1 MAKKSKSA
9 PPPSKPAVILKSI
22 SAVKQPSASKTPAA
36 KTQVKAA
43 APIATPA
50 PAKVDPAAKVAPAKQ
65 ETPKTAPEK
74 AAALQET
81 PAKSIS
87 AKENAVKAAPAKA
100 SPAAKE
106 TSASQALAQAA
117 LVDPNA
123 LIETLA
129 TRRQESLNT
138 VIAQLHA
145 LHSQMLHAAGRH
157 ANTAL
162 QFLNSAPKSGTLTD
176 MIEWQSRWFLSHAHV
191 HQDGVKA
198 LGTLASQNI
207 EHLQKSLRVDLP
219 LKAS

>member
-1 MAKKSKSA
+1 MMAKKSKSA
-9 PPPSKPAVILKSI
+9 PQPSKPAVILKSI
-22 SAVKQPSASKTPAA
+22 SAVKQPSASASATKAPAA
-36 KTQVKAA
+36 KVPAKTA
-43 APIATPA
+43 APVATPA
-50 PAKVDPAAKVAPAKQ
+50 PAKQAPAAKAAPAKQ
-65 ETPKTAPEK
+65 EP
-74 AAALQET
+74 
-81 PAKSIS
+81 
-87 AKENAVKAAPAKA
+87 VKAAPVKA
-100 SPAAKE
+100 APSVKE
-106 TSASQALAQAA
+106 TPASKPATQSHAQAG
-117 LVDPNA
+117 LVDPSA

-129 TRRQESLNT
+129 TRRQESLNNA
-138 VIAQLHA
+138 IAQLHA

-162 QFLNSAPKSGTLTD
+162 QFLNNAPKSGTLTD

>member
-1 MAKKSKSA
+1 MMAKKSKSA

-22 SAVKQPSASKTPAA
+22 SAVKQPSPSAAA
-36 KTQVKAA
+36 KLQAKAA
-43 APIATPA
+43 APVVPPA
-50 PAKVDPAAKVAPAKQ
+50 PAKQAPVKQ
-65 ETPKTAPEK
+65 EPPKTAPVK
-74 AAALQET
+74 AANLKAAT
-81 PAKSIS
+81 PAK
-87 AKENAVKAAPAKA
+87 AAQPVKQAPVSKPA
-100 SPAAKE
+100 SP
-106 TSASQALAQAA
+106 LPAQAG
-117 LVDPNA
+117 LVDPSA

-129 TRRQESLNT
+129 TRRQESLNNA
-138 VIAQLHA
+138 IAQLHA

-162 QFLNSAPKSGTLTD
+162 QFLNNAPISGTLTD

-219 LKAS
+219 LTAS

>member
-1 MAKKSKSA
+1 MMAKKSKSA
-9 PPPSKPAVILKSI
+9 PQPSKPAVILKSI
-22 SAVKQPSASKTPAA
+22 SAVKQPSASANKAPAAKVPAKAAAPLAAAAPAKQTPAA
-36 KTQVKAA
+36 KA
-43 APIATPA
+43 
-50 PAKVDPAAKVAPAKQ
+50 APAKQ
-65 ETPKTAPEK
+65 EP
-74 AAALQET
+74 
-81 PAKSIS
+81 
-87 AKENAVKAAPAKA
+87 VKAAPVKA
-100 SPAAKE
+100 APSLKE
-106 TSASQALAQAA
+106 TPATQSHAQAG
-117 LVDPNA
+117 LVDPSA

-129 TRRQESLNT
+129 TRRQESLNNA
-138 VIAQLHA
+138 IAQLHA

-162 QFLNSAPKSGTLTD
+162 QFLNNAPKTGTLTD

>member
-1 MAKKSKSA
+1 MMAKKSKSA

-22 SAVKQPSASKTPAA
+22 SAVKQPSPSAAA
-36 KTQVKAA
+36 KLQAKAA
-43 APIATPA
+43 APVAPPA
-50 PAKVDPAAKVAPAKQ
+50 PAKQAPVKQ
-65 ETPKTAPEK
+65 EPPKTAPVK
-74 AAALQET
+74 T
-81 PAKSIS
+81 PP
-87 AKENAVKAAPAKA
+87 VKAAPAPAKAAQPAKQAPVSKPA
-100 SPAAKE
+100 SP
-106 TSASQALAQAA
+106 LPAQAG
-117 LVDPNA
+117 LVDPSA

-129 TRRQESLNT
+129 TRRQESLNNA
-138 VIAQLHA
+138 IAQLHA

-162 QFLNSAPKSGTLTD
+162 QFLNNAPKSGTLTD

>member
-1 MAKKSKSA
+1 MMAKKSKSA

-22 SAVKQPSASKTPAA
+22 SAVKQPSPSAAA
-36 KTQVKAA
+36 KLQANAA
-43 APIATPA
+43 AP
-50 PAKVDPAAKVAPAKQ
+50 VAAQAPAKQ
-65 ETPKTAPEK
+65 ALVKQEPPKTAPAKTANLK
-74 AAALQET
+74 AD
-81 PAKSIS
+81 PAKP
-87 AKENAVKAAPAKA
+87 AATPVKAAQPVKQAPVSKPA
-100 SPAAKE
+100 SP
-106 TSASQALAQAA
+106 LPAQAG
-117 LVDPNA
+117 LVDPSA

-129 TRRQESLNT
+129 TRRQESLNNA
-138 VIAQLHA
+138 IAQLHA

-162 QFLNSAPKSGTLTD
+162 QFLNNAPKSGTLTD

>member
-1 MAKKSKSA
+1 
-9 PPPSKPAVILKSI
+9 VILKSI
-22 SAVKQPSASKTPAA
+22 SAVKQPSASANKAPAAKVPAKAAAPLAAAAPAKQTPAA
-36 KTQVKAA
+36 KA
-43 APIATPA
+43 
-50 PAKVDPAAKVAPAKQ
+50 APAKQ
-65 ETPKTAPEK
+65 EP
-74 AAALQET
+74 
-81 PAKSIS
+81 
-87 AKENAVKAAPAKA
+87 VKAAPVKA
-100 SPAAKE
+100 APSLKE
-106 TSASQALAQAA
+106 TPATQAHAQAG
-117 LVDPNA
+117 LVDPSA

-129 TRRQESLNT
+129 TRRQESLNNA
-138 VIAQLHA
+138 IAQLHA

-162 QFLNSAPKSGTLTD
+162 QFLNNAPKTGTLTD

>member
-1 MAKKSKSA
+1 MMAKKSKSA

-22 SAVKQPSASKTPAA
+22 SAVKQPSPSAAA
-36 KTQVKAA
+36 KLQAKAA
-43 APIATPA
+43 APVAPPA
-50 PAKVDPAAKVAPAKQ
+50 PAKQAPVKQ
-65 ETPKTAPEK
+65 EPPKTAPVKATNLK
-74 AAALQET
+74 AAPVKADPAKPAAT
-81 PAKSIS
+81 PAK
-87 AKENAVKAAPAKA
+87 AAQPVKQAAVSKPA
-100 SPAAKE
+100 SP
-106 TSASQALAQAA
+106 LPAQAG
-117 LVDPNA
+117 LVDPSA

-129 TRRQESLNT
+129 TRRQESLNNA
-138 VIAQLHA
+138 IAQLHA

-162 QFLNSAPKSGTLTD
+162 QFLNNAPKSGTLTD

>member
-9 PPPSKPAVILKSI
+9 PQPSKPAVILKSI
-22 SAVKQPSASKTPAA
+22 SAVKQPSASANKAPAAKVPAKAAAPVAAAAPAKQTPAA
-36 KTQVKAA
+36 KTAA
-43 APIATPA
+43 
-50 PAKVDPAAKVAPAKQ
+50 AKQ
-65 ETPKTAPEK
+65 EP
-74 AAALQET
+74 
-81 PAKSIS
+81 
-87 AKENAVKAAPAKA
+87 VKAAP
-100 SPAAKE
+100 SVKE
-106 TSASQALAQAA
+106 TPASKPATQAHAQAG
-117 LVDPNA
+117 LVHPSA

-129 TRRQESLNT
+129 TRRQESLNNA
-138 VIAQLHA
+138 IAQLHA

-162 QFLNSAPKSGTLTD
+162 QFLNNAPKSGTLTD

>member
-1 MAKKSKSA
+1 MMAKKSKSA

-22 SAVKQPSASKTPAA
+22 SAVKQPSPSAAA
-36 KTQVKAA
+36 KLQANAA
-43 APIATPA
+43 AP
-50 PAKVDPAAKVAPAKQ
+50 VAAQAPAKQ
-65 ETPKTAPEK
+65 ALVKQEPPKTAP
-74 AAALQET
+74 
-81 PAKSIS
+81 
-87 AKENAVKAAPAKA
+87 VKAAPVKAATPAKA
-100 SPAAKE
+100 AQPVKQAPVSKPASPSPAPAG
-106 TSASQALAQAA
+106 
-117 LVDPNA
+117 LVDPSA

-129 TRRQESLNT
+129 TRRQESLNNA
-138 VIAQLHA
+138 IAQLHA

-162 QFLNSAPKSGTLTD
+162 QFLNNAPKSGTLTD

>member
-1 MAKKSKSA
+1 MMAKKSKSA

-22 SAVKQPSASKTPAA
+22 SAVKQPSPSAAA
-36 KTQVKAA
+36 KLQAKAA
-43 APIATPA
+43 APVAAPA
-50 PAKVDPAAKVAPAKQ
+50 PAKQALVKQ
-65 ETPKTAPEK
+65 EPPKTAP
-74 AAALQET
+74 
-81 PAKSIS
+81 
-87 AKENAVKAAPAKA
+87 VKAAPVKATNLKADPAKA
-100 SPAAKE
+100 AQPAKQAPVSKPASP
-106 TSASQALAQAA
+106 LPAQAG
-117 LVDPNA
+117 LVDPSA

-129 TRRQESLNT
+129 TRRQESLNNA
-138 VIAQLHA
+138 IAQLHA

-162 QFLNSAPKSGTLTD
+162 QFLNNAPKSGTLTD